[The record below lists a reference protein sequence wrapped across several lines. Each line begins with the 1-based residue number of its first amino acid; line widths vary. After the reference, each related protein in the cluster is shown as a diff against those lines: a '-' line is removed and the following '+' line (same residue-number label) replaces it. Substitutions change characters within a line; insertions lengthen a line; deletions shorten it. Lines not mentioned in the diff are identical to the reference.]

1 MCLALVII
9 YYCVGIATVAALIMI
24 ALAVLG
30 NSPLGKLQ
38 HQYQTKLM
46 VEQDK
51 RLRAITEALVTMKVL
66 KLYAWEM
73 NFKKAIENL
82 RNIEFKW
89 LTSVV
94 LQKGGYYMILFW
106 SFPILMS
113 VTTFSACYFFRIP
126 LNASNIFT
134 FLATLR
140 IVQDPVRLVPDVVGA
155 YVQARVSLDR
165 IIRFLEAPE
174 LQNQHIQ
181 ERKTGEELQQSIVI
195 RSTGIS
201 WENSSSKPTLSN
213 VNLVIKPGEKVAI
226 CGEVGAGKSTLLAAI
241 LGEVPNING
250 TVLVHGKTA
259 YVSQTA
265 WIQTGTIR
273 DNILFGS
280 PMDPQRY
287 RETVERCSLVKD
299 IEMLPFGDLTMIGE
313 RGVNL
318 SGGQKQRV
326 QLARALYQDADVYLL
341 DDPFSAV
348 DAHTASSLFK
358 VSF

>member
-1 MCLALVII
+1 MLSAAVYQKQLRLSNEAKTAHSPGEIINYVTVDAYRIGEFPFWFHQIWTVCLQMCLALVII
-9 YYCVGIATVAALIMI
+9 YYCVGIATVAALIII
-24 ALAVLG
+24 ALAVIG

-82 RNIEFKW
+82 RDIEFKW

-113 VTTFSACYFFRIP
+113 VATFGACCFFGIP

-140 IVQDPVRLVPDVVGA
+140 IVQDPVRLIPDVVGA
-155 YVQARVSLDR
+155 YVQASVSLDR

-174 LQNQHIQ
+174 LQNPHIQ
-181 ERKTGEELQQSIVI
+181 ERKTIVEQQQSIVI

-201 WENSSSKPTLSN
+201 WENCCSKPTLRD
-213 VNLVIKPGEKVAI
+213 VNLVVKPGEKIAI

-250 TVLVHGKTA
+250 TVSHI
-259 YVSQTA
+259 S
-265 WIQTGTIR
+265 
-273 DNILFGS
+273 
-280 PMDPQRY
+280 
-287 RETVERCSLVKD
+287 VEQQ
-299 IEMLPFGDLTMIGE
+299 M
-313 RGVNL
+313 
-318 SGGQKQRV
+318 
-326 QLARALYQDADVYLL
+326 Y
-341 DDPFSAV
+341 
-348 DAHTASSLFK
+348 FK
-358 VSF
+358 VSMHE